1 MPGYI
6 LDYAISKKGGFMERI
21 GLVTEETVDFPPELI
36 DRHGIAIVPVVLT
49 WPDLA
54 AQAGENTFQKMR
66 QLEKKGI
73 KSFGK
78 TSQPSPREYLEK
90 YKTQLRDFGQV
101 LCITITSKL
110 SGSYNSAVLAR
121 TLLTPE
127 EQSRVLVVDSLS
139 ATCGQALVV
148 LKALDLIA
156 AGMEL
161 EAIARKVEEIVP
173 HVHVFVMF
181 SDPKWMETSG
191 RISHVV
197 ASLMRGMARLGV
209 RPVLAFEKGA
219 LVPSSLKSRAVD
231 TAMVLFKQLEKDTA
245 KARESRKRIRI
256 VITHG
261 DDPEE
266 ASRLKA
272 MAQKNLEN
280 VEVSFVSLINDVV
293 GAITGPDTLA
303 VAWCEA

>member
-1 MPGYI
+1 M
-6 LDYAISKKGGFMERI
+6 SRI
-21 GLVTEETVDFPPELI
+21 GIVTEETVDFPPELI

-66 QLEKKGI
+66 ELEKKGI

-90 YKTQLRDFGQV
+90 YKAQLRDFGQV

-139 ATCGQALVV
+139 DSCGQALVV
-148 LKALDLIA
+148 LKAIDLIA
-156 AGMEL
+156 TGMEL
-161 EAIARKVEEIVP
+161 DAIARTVEEFVP
-173 HVHVFVMF
+173 RVHLFAMF
-181 SDPKWMETSG
+181 SDPKWLETSG

-197 ASLMRGMARLGV
+197 ASLMRGMARLGI

-219 LVPSSLKSRAVD
+219 LVPSSLKSRAAD
-231 TAMVLFKQLEKDTA
+231 TALVLFNQLEKDTE
-245 KARESRKRIRI
+245 KTREAGKRIRI

-261 DDPEE
+261 DDLEE
-266 ASRLKA
+266 ANRLKA

-303 VAWCEA
+303 IAWCEA